1 VTALLEGAQ
10 HEAQM
15 SRPQGY
21 LGERRFPRFEVAL
34 PVVGRVPQ
42 FPERDIHGTV
52 RNIGRGGLMAE
63 FPVELVSGSFVDLTL
78 HTQNGLQEEAGRVVW
93 INRTGGTVRHGLA
106 FSEPKGHDFLM
117 DPFLGQQPSEG
128 SGDKGTKA

>member
-1 VTALLEGAQ
+1 
-10 HEAQM
+10 M
-15 SRPQGY
+15 SQPQGY

-78 HTQNGLQEEAGRVVW
+78 DTRNGLQEEAGRVVW
-93 INRTGGTVRHGLA
+93 VACAGATVRHGLA
-106 FSEPKGHDFLM
+106 FSEPKGRDYML
-117 DPFLGQQPSEG
+117 DLFLGQLREG
-128 SGDKGTKA
+128 GPENEGTKGQRDKGI

>member
-1 VTALLEGAQ
+1 
-10 HEAQM
+10 M
-15 SRPQGY
+15 SQPQGY

-78 HTQNGLQEEAGRVVW
+78 HTRNGLQEEAGRVVW
-93 INRTGGTVRHGLA
+93 VACAGATVRHGLA
-106 FSEPKGHDFLM
+106 FSEPKGRDYMVDL
-117 DPFLGQQPSEG
+117 FLGQQHGEG
-128 SGDKGTKA
+128 IGPEEAEGKKE

>member
-1 VTALLEGAQ
+1 
-10 HEAQM
+10 M
-15 SRPQGY
+15 SQPQGF

-34 PVVGRVPQ
+34 PVVGRAPQ

-78 HTQNGLQEEAGRVVW
+78 HTQNGRLVEAGRIIWVS
-93 INRTGGTVRHGLA
+93 NTGRTVRHGLA
-106 FSEPKGHDFLM
+106 FSEPKGRDYMVDL
-117 DPFLGQQPSEG
+117 FLGQRHGEG
-128 SGDKGTKA
+128 TGPEEAEGKKV